1 MKNLNK
7 LGTFAIIL
15 LMASCG
21 TTRKQVSS
29 DTIEIEKTNVI
40 TKPQLADVEIESRKI
55 EGFAE
60 VKKKDYMPN
69 PMEACK
75 SLALKDATN
84 KGKCDIVVQ
93 PMYEIEEDSRYIRVK
108 VSGFAGSYKKFREIV
123 AADTTTFIAY
133 GKIRNTI
140 NADYAAPKSVKKE
153 TPFGKRSG
161 GKGKGAAAG
170 ISIGAGSLLL
180 LLLL

>member
-7 LGTFAIIL
+7 LATIAITLVI
-15 LMASCG
+15 ASCS

-55 EGFAE
+55 DGFAE

-69 PMEACK
+69 PLEACK

-84 KGKCDIVVQ
+84 KGKCDLVVQ
-93 PMYEIEEDSRYIRVK
+93 PMYETEEDSRYIRVK
-108 VSGFAGSYKKFREIV
+108 VTGFAGSYKKFREIV

-133 GKIRNTI
+133 GKIKNAV
-140 NADYAAPKSVKKE
+140 NADFGTPKSVKKE
-153 TPFGKRSG
+153 TPFSRKNG
-161 GKGKGAAAG
+161 GKGAGAAAG
-170 ISIGAGSLLL
+170 IGVAGLLL
-180 LLLL
+180 LLLLL